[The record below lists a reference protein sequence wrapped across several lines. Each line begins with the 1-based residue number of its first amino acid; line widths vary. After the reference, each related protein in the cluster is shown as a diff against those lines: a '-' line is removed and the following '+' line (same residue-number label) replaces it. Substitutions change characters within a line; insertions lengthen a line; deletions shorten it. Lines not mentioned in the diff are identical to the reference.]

1 MKKIVLLL
9 IALQCLFLTSVIQAE
24 NDKYF
29 LEKYY
34 TDLAQVMLNSMFGE
48 GNFVAR
54 VKVDMTDPKYEVKYT
69 EESKPKSSGAKKKS
83 EEVYILPGV
92 PALKNIAPGSLNQ
105 LPYNSVTTM
114 MEARLRRM
122 TVFILVDKNYPKSQ
136 ARKAESAIKQL
147 LDFNDNR
154 DRFTMEYKPFYD
166 NPLSETQ
173 TIKMVPGPENFVSIE
188 NIINYIIILILLVG
202 VIMHILLQKKLI
214 AATAEKDEGGGPSVS
229 VNPNLELPEGMGGGS
244 DSNISLDANSIKR
257 FFDFVSN
264 DNIDD
269 FITLVK
275 QQALKPE
282 FVSLIASFLPGKLS
296 AKLIKAMDAK
306 LQAHISADLVEQK
319 MGNRQMLEKLE
330 TKLKNDLECFSGGAD
345 KFSKIFDNMSSEEK
359 KGIIQLVQKSNP
371 QKYKL
376 MRPHVLLFD
385 DIVKLEEEEI
395 QNLLSDINLDTLA
408 TALVGVNQS
417 INDFI
422 MNNLTK
428 SAKDIVSQYL
438 QIKGTDAPKDE
449 TEKAQDSIVKIIKK
463 MSDKGI
469 IKLAGKIK

>member
-1 MKKIVLLL
+1 MKKFFIAFIIV
-9 IALQCLFLTSVIQAE
+9 QSLFLTSVIQAE

-29 LEKYY
+29 LEKHF

-54 VKVDMTDPKYEVKYT
+54 VQVDMTDPKYEVRYT
-69 EESKPKSSGAKKKS
+69 EESKPKASGASKKT

-114 MEARLRRM
+114 MESKLRRM
-122 TVFILVDKNYPKSQ
+122 TVFILADKNYPKSQ
-136 ARKAESAIKQL
+136 ARKAESAVKQI
-147 LDFNDNR
+147 LDFREGR
-154 DRFTMEYKPFYD
+154 DRFVLEYKPFYD

-173 TIKMVPGPENFVSIE
+173 TIQMVPGPENFASIQ
-188 NIINYIIILILLVG
+188 NIISYLIILILLIG
-202 VIMHILLQKKLI
+202 VIMHILLTNKLI

-229 VNPNLELPEGMGGGS
+229 VNPNLELPEGMGGGN

-282 FVSLIASFLPGKLS
+282 FVSLIASFLPGRLS
-296 AKLIKAMDAK
+296 AKLIKSLDAK
-306 LQAHISADLVEQK
+306 LQAQVSADLVEQK
-319 MGNRQMLEKLE
+319 MGNRQLLEKLE
-330 TKLKNDLECFSGGAD
+330 TKLKNDLECFSGGSD
-345 KFSKIFDNMSSEEK
+345 KFGKVFDNMSSQEK

-371 QKYKL
+371 QKYKV

-385 DIVKLEEEEI
+385 DIIKLEEAEI
-395 QNLLSDINLDTLA
+395 QQLLSDINLDTLA
-408 TALVGVNQS
+408 TAIVGVDQN

-422 MNNLTK
+422 MKNLTK
-428 SAKDIVSQYL
+428 SAKDIVAQYL
-438 QIKGTDAPKDE
+438 QIKGTDSPKDE
-449 TEKAQDSIVKIIKK
+449 TEKAQDNIVKLIKK

-469 IKLAGKIK
+469 IKLEGKIK